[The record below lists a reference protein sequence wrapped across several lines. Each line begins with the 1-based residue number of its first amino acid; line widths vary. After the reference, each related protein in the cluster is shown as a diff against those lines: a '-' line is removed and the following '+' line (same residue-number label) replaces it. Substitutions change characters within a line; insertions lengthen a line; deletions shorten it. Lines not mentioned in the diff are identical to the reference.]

1 VNVILVDFR
10 ALDTMGEIT
19 VLLIAALGVY
29 AMLGGNSP
37 GTRLNEFQGRSPVL
51 RASAKYIAPA
61 MIVFSIY
68 LLLRGHNEP
77 GGGFIGGLVA
87 AMGAILVHLARTEMP
102 LKLYRMTPGILMV
115 LGLATAILSGLPS
128 LLQGDAYLTSV
139 WGGEFS
145 LPAVGKIK
153 VGTPLFFDVGVYL
166 VVAGVVLMLYRTMEE
181 WQAARE
187 NVVTESN

>member
-1 VNVILVDFR
+1 
-10 ALDTMGEIT
+10 
-19 VLLIAALGVY
+19 
-29 AMLGGNSP
+29 MLGGYATNH
-37 GTRLNEFQGRSPVL
+37 RLTMVQGRSPVL
-51 RASAKYIAPA
+51 RASTRYIAPA
-61 MIVFSIY
+61 MILFSIY

-87 AMGAILVHLARTEMP
+87 AMGAILVHLARTDMP

-115 LGLATAILSGLPS
+115 IGLAMAVLSGVPS
-128 LLQGDAYLTSV
+128 LFQGDAYLTSV

-181 WQAARE
+181 WQSARQDIE
-187 NVVTESN
+187 NRAR